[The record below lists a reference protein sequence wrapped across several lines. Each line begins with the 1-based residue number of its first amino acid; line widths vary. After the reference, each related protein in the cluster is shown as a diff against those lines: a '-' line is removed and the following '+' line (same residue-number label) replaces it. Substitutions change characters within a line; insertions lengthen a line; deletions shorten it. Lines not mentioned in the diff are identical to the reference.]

1 MSDSAT
7 FKTNNI
13 APFADYDQDW
23 AGFIWFEQFLLE
35 SNPTAYQQLVSGQIS
50 YTSAPVVAAMNAWKT
65 VADDGYF
72 ATPEDI
78 DTDLATPT
86 AFVNGFDAM
95 LLIGSWEESNL
106 IAAGMKPGKDFGA
119 FVMPPLN
126 PKVGWQAIFET
137 GPGGVGAQRR
147 RTRGA
152 QVGEHVY
159 AALGPGGLGQAGV
172 VRERGVV
179 GQDRRSHRPSVASE
193 IKTESVHL
201 VNRYWEVTPPQIAV
215 PAGFGP
221 FPLHLGSQ
229 PAPDA
234 VPEDAAVVGHL
245 LLVDGEEVKRLAG
258 KEAGQLRSS
267 L

>member
-13 APFADYDQDW
+13 APFAYYDQDW

-86 AFVNGFDAM
+86 AFVNGSDAM

-119 FVMPPLN
+119 FVVPPLN

-137 GPGGVGAQRR
+137 GPVVVSAHNADEQEALKSVS
-147 RTRGA
+147 TFMQPSV
-152 QVGEHVY
+152 QVAWDKLESFVS
-159 AALGPGGLGQAGV
+159 AETSVKTADPTAL
-172 VRERGVV
+172 
-179 GQDRRSHRPSVASE
+179 SVASE
-193 IKTESVHL
+193 IKTENVHL
-201 VNRYWEVTPPQIAV
+201 VNRYWEATPPQIAV
-215 PAGFGP
+215 PVASDLSQ
-221 FPLHLGSQ
+221 LHLQSQ

-234 VPEDAAVVGHL
+234 VPNDI
-245 LLVDGEEVKRLAG
+245 AG
-258 KEAGQLRSS
+258 RWPRPTGRRRRRGPLPGTDK
-267 L
+267 